1 MWFGFIAISVIIVDV
16 VFEFIIIKNIVIITT
31 PLDYLTTSLVSPFN
45 TMSIIVFVP
54 AKRILNEWHTIISN
68 KSIGSNC
75 V

>member
-1 MWFGFIAISVIIVDV
+1 MWFGFIAISVIIIDV
-16 VFEFIIIKNIVIITT
+16 VFEFI
-31 PLDYLTTSLVSPFN
+31 